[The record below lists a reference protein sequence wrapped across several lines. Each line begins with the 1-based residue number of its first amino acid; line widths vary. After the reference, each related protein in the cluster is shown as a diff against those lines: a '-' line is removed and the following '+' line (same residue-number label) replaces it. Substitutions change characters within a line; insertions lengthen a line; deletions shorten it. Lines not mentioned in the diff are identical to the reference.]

1 MNRQVL
7 IAGGGTGGH
16 IFPGLAVAEA
26 LMARNVDVHWLGAR
40 RGLESRLVTERN
52 LPLSLLDIEGIHA
65 RSLTAGLRALT
76 QLPKA
81 ISDGARLTLDLEPM
95 AVLGVGGYASASGIL
110 AAGLLGIPWVL
121 QEQNAVPGWTN
132 RILAPWADLVC
143 CGFSDA
149 LSHFPSMP
157 AVWTGNPVRRDF
169 FDVPLPGPAGTPRLL
184 ILGGSQGSL
193 FLNRTL
199 PRALAMLRDQG
210 REVSIRH
217 QSGSRWF
224 EVVRTAYADLGL
236 EATIDTF
243 LAQPWEALEWADL
256 VVARSGALTV
266 SELAAAG
273 RASLLI
279 PFAAAAGNHQEYNAR
294 SLERAGGAEVLLEPQ
309 AEFER
314 VAQVLA
320 RLLGDPGRLVDMGR
334 AARSV
339 ALPGAAERIADHL
352 LAIGGAL

>member
-1 MNRQVL
+1 MNRRVL

-26 LMARNVDVHWLGAR
+26 LKARSVEVHWLGAR
-40 RGLESRLVTERN
+40 RGLESRLVAERN
-52 LPLSLLDIEGIHA
+52 LPLTLLDIEGIHA
-65 RSLTAGLRALT
+65 RSLTDGLRALA

-81 ISDGARLTLDLEPM
+81 ISDGVRLALETQPM
-95 AVLGVGGYASASGIL
+95 AVLGVGGYASASGIM
-110 AAGLLGIPWVL
+110 AAGLLGIPWML
-121 QEQNAVPGWTN
+121 QEQNSVPGWTN
-132 RILAPWADLVC
+132 RTFAPWADLVA
-143 CGFSDA
+143 CGFADA

-157 AVWTGNPVRRDF
+157 AVWTGNPVRQTF
-169 FDVPLPGPAGTPRLL
+169 FDVPPSRPTGTPHLL

-199 PRALAMLRDQG
+199 PRTLALLRDQG

-217 QSGSRWF
+217 QSGSRWL
-224 EVVRTAYADLGL
+224 EVVRTAYSDLGL
-236 EATIDTF
+236 EARVDTF

-279 PFAAAAGNHQEYNAR
+279 PFAAAAGNHQVFNAR
-294 SLERAGGAEVLLEPQ
+294 SLERDGGAEVLLEPE
-309 AEFER
+309 ADFER
-314 VAQVLA
+314 VAQVLT
-320 RLLGDPGRLVDMGR
+320 RLLGDLERLADMGR

-339 ALPGAAERIADHL
+339 ALPGAAEKIADHL
-352 LAIGGAL
+352 LSIGGAL